1 MARLVVMTRRIGAR
15 AEALASGYVTADI
28 ANQGGEEAAKAA
40 LLVQIRELAIQS
52 GAVEIKKG

>member
-15 AEALASGYVTADI
+15 AEALACGYKTADMEAI
-28 ANQGGEEAAKAA
+28 GGEDAAKAA
-40 LLVQIRELAIQS
+40 LLAQIRELAVQS